1 MAKILTRHSTWPC
14 YSGLLTIQDRY
25 LYSARAGQ
33 IWRAKMP
40 DDFPRYVYGNPPTT
54 PVWKYSERYGYSL
67 LPVKG
72 LAGYDVS
79 SDFHPR
85 NLGSNG
91 FHFTLESGKPHVR
104 CGEKSARLVWER
116 SSVTEMTMMELFT

>member
-1 MAKILTRHSTWPC
+1 MAKIITRQNPWPC

-33 IWRAKMP
+33 IWRARMP
-40 DDFPRYVYGNPPTT
+40 EDFPHYVYGTFPVA
-54 PVWKYSERYGYSL
+54 PVWRYSEKEGWSL

-72 LAGYDVS
+72 RAGYNPMKGFSPETLD
-79 SDFHPR
+79 P
-85 NLGSNG
+85 GG
-91 FHFTLESGKPHVR
+91 FHFTLESGKLHVR

>member
-1 MAKILTRHSTWPC
+1 MAKLITRHSRWPC
-14 YSGLLTIQDRY
+14 YNGLLTIQGKY

-40 DDFPRYVYGNPPTT
+40 DDFPRCVYGRT
-54 PVWKYSERYGYSL
+54 PVAPVWRYSETDGYSL

-72 LAGYDVS
+72 RSGYDIMKDLS
-79 SDFHPR
+79 PE
-85 NLGSNG
+85 NLDPGG
-91 FHFTLESGKPHVR
+91 FHFTIESGKPHVR

-116 SSVTEMTMMELFT
+116 SSVTEMMMMELFA

>member
-40 DDFPRYVYGNPPTT
+40 EDFPRYVYGTPPTA
-54 PVWKYSERYGYSL
+54 PVWRYSETEGYSL

-72 LAGYDVS
+72 RAGYNLME
-79 SDFHPR
+79 DFSPE
-85 NLGSNG
+85 NLGSDG
-91 FHFTLESGKPHVR
+91 FHFTIESRKLHVR

-116 SSVTEMTMMELFT
+116 SSVMEMTMMELFT